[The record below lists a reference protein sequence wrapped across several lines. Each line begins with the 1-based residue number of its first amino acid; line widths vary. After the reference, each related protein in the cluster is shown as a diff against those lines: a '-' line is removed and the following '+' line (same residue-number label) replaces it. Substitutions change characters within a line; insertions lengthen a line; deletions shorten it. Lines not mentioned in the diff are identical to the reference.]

1 MAQLEEVPRSE
12 SGLGAYLL
20 DVDTEIAKRLGDD
33 LWALCAGIVQR
44 TEKKATPEA
53 LHRPNWSGPSQ
64 RYATPDL
71 TWVPCQETMVT
82 CRGRFVALMGSK

>member
-1 MAQLEEVPRSE
+1 MSRV
-12 SGLGAYLL
+12 SGPIFLTLTL
-20 DVDTEIAKRLGDD
+20 RLQRDD

-44 TEKKATPEA
+44 TEKRAAPEA
-53 LHRPNWSGPSQ
+53 LHRPNWSGPPQ

-82 CRGRFVALMGSK
+82 SRGRFVALMGSK